1 MSAKEFILSGRELG
15 SRRVANDW
23 VRRLGVAVCL
33 SYGFMFLICY
43 ACKPFCSQLYFD
55 WIWLVALVGG
65 MSVFGIAFV
74 G

>member
-1 MSAKEFILSGRELG
+1 MGKVSVVRIGRLESRECEGMRELG
-15 SRRVANDW
+15 GRRVANDW

-55 WIWLVALVGG
+55 WI
-65 MSVFGIAFV
+65 
-74 G
+74 